1 MSIWRNDLPCP
12 QAPTGPGA
20 TLPANDR
27 IVALRSFASSGLS
40 WNMRRARVVS
50 VDLRLRRLEAGH
62 LWISHSAKR
71 LRALTAALLIACPAL
86 AQEEALTVVALG
98 DSLTAGYGLPAQD
111 GFVRQL
117 QEWLDVRGAGARVQ
131 NAGVSGS
138 TTAGGLSRIDRVL
151 GDNAGA
157 VIVALGGNDYL
168 RGVDPIQIKANLQG
182 ILEEARERDLPVLLV
197 GINASDG
204 HGPEYEVAFD
214 SMYRE
219 LAEEFG
225 ALLEADW
232 FEGLREPGV
241 GLPETRARYLQR
253 DGIHPNA
260 AGVERIVERIG
271 PRVLELVALAD

>member
-1 MSIWRNDLPCP
+1 M
-12 QAPTGPGA
+12 
-20 TLPANDR
+20 
-27 IVALRSFASSGLS
+27 
-40 WNMRRARVVS
+40 
-50 VDLRLRRLEAGH
+50 EAGR
-62 LWISHSAKR
+62 LWISHGAKQ
-71 LRALTAALLIACPAL
+71 LRALTAALLIACPAW
-86 AQEEALTVVALG
+86 AQEEAVTVVALG

-168 RGVDPIQIKANLQG
+168 RGVDPVQIKANLQG

-204 HGPEYEVAFD
+204 HGPDYEVAFD

-241 GLPETRARYLQR
+241 DLPETRARYLQR